1 MLSAELR
8 ISFLAYFKERG
19 HHVVSSASLVPT
31 DDPTLLFTNAGMNQ
45 FKDVFLGREQR
56 DYVRAVSS
64 QKCMRVSGKHNDLE
78 NVGPSL
84 RHQTFFEMLGNF
96 SFGDYFKKDAIKFAW
111 ELLTEEW
118 KLPKERLVA
127 TVFNGEAGIPRDDEA
142 YREWERYLPIDRICE
157 LGLDE
162 NFWSM
167 GNIGPCGRCSEVHYF
182 RGEHLPCAQSPCLGI
197 SCNCDRYIEIWNNVF
212 MEFNRGQDQALS
224 PLPAPS
230 IDTGMGLDRI
240 TAVIQ
245 DVPSNYDT
253 DLFRPLLK
261 AISDISSVPYSSIS
275 ENNPD
280 KISDI
285 SMRVIAD
292 HIRATTF
299 LIADGV
305 MPSNEWRGYVLRKI
319 MRRAIRHGKRL
330 GTTSPFLHHLV
341 DVVVENMGD
350 AYLELSRNRDSIVE
364 VVKSEE
370 TRFDAVLA
378 DGLPRLEKVLSA
390 ASTERRAIRGDE
402 AFRLYDT
409 FGLPLDYLEDIA
421 GEHSLTIDRIGFE
434 AALDDQRKRARS
446 KQNFGKT
453 MPKAFQI
460 TSQKTQQ
467 TLNKLN
473 DQFEGYNSIQTT
485 GTTILTLFDEQRQQ
499 KSELKSGTSGY
510 VVLERTPFYVES
522 GGQVSDEGLLSSE
535 QGNGN
540 ALVTSMTRLYA
551 GGPRVHAIK
560 IDEGSFREQELV
572 TAKIDNSRRNATKLN
587 HTATHLLHAGL
598 RQVLGK
604 HVKQAGSLVAPDRLR
619 FDFVHFA
626 PVTQEQ
632 LNLIEHIVNKHIR
645 SDSSV
650 LTKICPTQEAIAS
663 GATALFGEKYGDTVR
678 VVSISDFSTE
688 LCGGTHCQATGE
700 IGTFLILQESGVAAG
715 IRRIE
720 ASTGKT
726 SVDYVQQRR
735 NTLQQILCALETSEP
750 YAAKTVTRLQSD
762 LKTLSREVGTLKV
775 KAAMGSFEGDPKKNE
790 KEIIEVNGV
799 KLMAKKVSGLEKS
812 SLRELA
818 DSLNN
823 QLKSGI
829 VVLASATNNKVLLI
843 VSVTDDL
850 LDRIKAGNIVKAL
863 APIVG
868 GTGGGKARF
877 AEAGGRQINKIDD
890 LIASSRDVIAKLLT
904 SDK

>member
-421 GEHSLTIDRIGFE
+421 GEHSLTIDRVGFE

-700 IGTFLILQESGVAAG
+700 IGTFLVLQESGVAAG

>member
-8 ISFLAYFKERG
+8 TSFLSYFKDRG
-19 HHVVSSASLVPT
+19 HHVVASASLVPT

-96 SFGDYFKKDAIKFAW
+96 SFGDYFKEDAIRFAW

-127 TVFNGEAGIPRDDEA
+127 TVFKGEAGIPRDNEA
-142 YREWERYLPIDRICE
+142 YREWERYLPTDRICE

-212 MEFNRGQDQALS
+212 MEFNRDQNQVLS

-245 DVPSNYDT
+245 DAPSNYDT

-261 AISDISSVPYSSIS
+261 AISDISSASYSGFS

-280 KISDI
+280 QAVDI

-319 MRRAIRHGKRL
+319 MRRAIRHGKHL

-350 AYLELSRNRDSIVE
+350 AYLELSQNRDSIVE
-364 VVKSEE
+364 IVKSEE
-370 TRFDAVLA
+370 TRFDAVLT
-378 DGLPRLEKVLSA
+378 DGLPKLEKVLSA
-390 ASTERRAIRGDE
+390 ASTERRPISGDE

-421 GEHSLTIDRIGFE
+421 GEHSLTIDKVGFE
-434 AALDDQRKRARS
+434 TALEAQRKRARS
-446 KQNFGKT
+446 KQNFDKA
-453 MPKAFQI
+453 MPKAFQF
-460 TSQKTQQ
+460 TSQGTQQ

-485 GTTILTLFDEQRQQ
+485 GTTILALFDEQRKQ
-499 KSELKSGTSGY
+499 KAELKPGTSGY
-510 VVLERTPFYVES
+510 IVLERTRFRRR
-522 GGQVSDEGLLSSE
+522 LS
-535 QGNGN
+535 
-540 ALVTSMTRLYA
+540 LIRA
-551 GGPRVHAIK
+551 G
-560 IDEGSFREQELV
+560 
-572 TAKIDNSRRNATKLN
+572 
-587 HTATHLLHAGL
+587 
-598 RQVLGK
+598 
-604 HVKQAGSLVAPDRLR
+604 
-619 FDFVHFA
+619 
-626 PVTQEQ
+626 
-632 LNLIEHIVNKHIR
+632 
-645 SDSSV
+645 
-650 LTKICPTQEAIAS
+650 
-663 GATALFGEKYGDTVR
+663 
-678 VVSISDFSTE
+678 
-688 LCGGTHCQATGE
+688 
-700 IGTFLILQESGVAAG
+700 
-715 IRRIE
+715 
-720 ASTGKT
+720 
-726 SVDYVQQRR
+726 
-735 NTLQQILCALETSEP
+735 
-750 YAAKTVTRLQSD
+750 
-762 LKTLSREVGTLKV
+762 
-775 KAAMGSFEGDPKKNE
+775 
-790 KEIIEVNGV
+790 
-799 KLMAKKVSGLEKS
+799 
-812 SLRELA
+812 
-818 DSLNN
+818 
-823 QLKSGI
+823 
-829 VVLASATNNKVLLI
+829 
-843 VSVTDDL
+843 
-850 LDRIKAGNIVKAL
+850 
-863 APIVG
+863 
-868 GTGGGKARF
+868 
-877 AEAGGRQINKIDD
+877 
-890 LIASSRDVIAKLLT
+890 
-904 SDK
+904 

>member
-8 ISFLAYFKERG
+8 ISFLTYFKERG
-19 HHVVSSASLVPT
+19 HHVASSASLVPT

-96 SFGDYFKKDAIKFAW
+96 SFGDYFKEDAIRFAW

-167 GNIGPCGRCSEVHYF
+167 GNIGPCGRCSEIHYF
-182 RGEHLPCAQSPCLGI
+182 RGEHLPCTQSPCLGI

-261 AISDISSVPYSSIS
+261 AISDISSVPYGGIS
-275 ENNPD
+275 KNNSD
-280 KISDI
+280 KFADI

-350 AYLELSRNRDSIVE
+350 TYLELSRNRDSIIE
-364 VVKSEE
+364 IVKSEE

-378 DGLPRLEKVLSA
+378 DGLPKLEKVLSA
-390 ASTERRAIRGDE
+390 ASTERRSIRGDE

-421 GEHSLTIDRIGFE
+421 GEHSLTIDRVGFE

-446 KQNFGKT
+446 KQNFSKT

-499 KSELKSGTSGY
+499 KAELKSGTSGY
-510 VVLERTPFYVES
+510 IVLERTPFYVES
-522 GGQVSDEGLLSSE
+522 GGQVSDEGWLSSE
-535 QGNGN
+535 QGDGN
-540 ALVTSMTRLYA
+540 ALVTSMTRLHA

-560 IDEGSFREQELV
+560 IDKGSFREQELV
-572 TAKIDNSRRNATKLN
+572 TVKINNSRRNATKLN

-645 SDSSV
+645 NDSSV

-700 IGTFLILQESGVAAG
+700 IGTFLVLQESGVAAG

-735 NTLQQILCALETSEP
+735 NTLQQILGALETSEP
-750 YAAKTVTRLQSD
+750 YAAKTVIRLQSD
-762 LKTLSREVGTLKV
+762 LKTLSREVNTLKV
-775 KAAMGSFEGDPKKNE
+775 KAAMGSYEGDTKKNE
-790 KEIIEVNGV
+790 QEIIKVNGV

-829 VVLASATNNKVLLI
+829 VVLVSATNNKVLLI

-850 LDRIKAGNIVKAL
+850 LDRIKAGTIVKAL

-877 AEAGGRQINKIDD
+877 AEAGGRQTNKIDD

-904 SDK
+904 SDE

>member
-1 MLSAELR
+1 
-8 ISFLAYFKERG
+8 
-19 HHVVSSASLVPT
+19 
-31 DDPTLLFTNAGMNQ
+31 
-45 FKDVFLGREQR
+45 
-56 DYVRAVSS
+56 
-64 QKCMRVSGKHNDLE
+64 
-78 NVGPSL
+78 
-84 RHQTFFEMLGNF
+84 
-96 SFGDYFKKDAIKFAW
+96 
-111 ELLTEEW
+111 
-118 KLPKERLVA
+118 
-127 TVFNGEAGIPRDDEA
+127 
-142 YREWERYLPIDRICE
+142 
-157 LGLDE
+157 
-162 NFWSM
+162 
-167 GNIGPCGRCSEVHYF
+167 
-182 RGEHLPCAQSPCLGI
+182 
-197 SCNCDRYIEIWNNVF
+197 
-212 MEFNRGQDQALS
+212 MEFNRDQNQVLS

-245 DVPSNYDT
+245 DAPSNYDT

-261 AISDISSVPYSSIS
+261 AISDISSASYSGFS

-280 KISDI
+280 QAVDI

-319 MRRAIRHGKRL
+319 MRRAIRHGKHL
-330 GTTSPFLHHLV
+330 GTTSPFLHRLV

-350 AYLELSRNRDSIVE
+350 AYLELSQNRDSIVE
-364 VVKSEE
+364 IVKSEE
-370 TRFDAVLA
+370 TRFDAVLT
-378 DGLPRLEKVLSA
+378 DGLPKLEKVLSA
-390 ASTERRAIRGDE
+390 ASTERRPISGDE

-421 GEHSLTIDRIGFE
+421 GEHSLTIDKVGFE
-434 AALDDQRKRARS
+434 TALEAQRKRARS
-446 KQNFGKT
+446 KQNFDKA
-453 MPKAFQI
+453 MPKAFQF
-460 TSQKTQQ
+460 TSQGTQQ

-485 GTTILTLFDEQRQQ
+485 GTTILALFDEQRKQ
-499 KSELKSGTSGY
+499 KAELKPGTSGY
-510 VVLERTPFYVES
+510 IVLERTPFYVES
-522 GGQVSDEGLLSSE
+522 GGQVSDEGSLSSE
-535 QGNGN
+535 QGDGN
-540 ALVTSMTRLYA
+540 ALVTSMTRLHA
-551 GGPRVHAIK
+551 GGPRVHAVK
-560 IDEGSFREQELV
+560 IEKDALREQELV
-572 TAKIDNSRRNATKLN
+572 TAKVDKSRRNATRLN

-598 RQVLGK
+598 RQVLGT

-632 LNLIEHIVNKHIR
+632 LNLIEHIVNEHIR
-645 SDSSV
+645 SDSSI
-650 LTKICPTQEAIAS
+650 LTKTRPTQEAITS

-700 IGTFLILQESGVAAG
+700 IGTFLVLQESGVAAG

-720 ASTGKT
+720 ALTGKT

-735 NTLQQILCALETSEP
+735 STLQQILDTLETSES

-762 LKTLSREVGTLKV
+762 LKALSREVDTLKI
-775 KAAMGSFEGDPKKNE
+775 KAAMGSYEGDTKQS
-790 KEIIEVNGV
+790 KETITKINDVE
-799 KLMAKKVSGLEKS
+799 LMVKKVKGLEKS

-829 VVLASATNNKVLLI
+829 VVLASDTNNKVLLI

-850 LDRIKAGNIVKAL
+850 LDRIKAGTIVKAL
-863 APIVG
+863 APIIG
-868 GTGGGKARF
+868 GTGGGKASF
-877 AEAGGRQINKIDD
+877 AEAGGRQTSKIDE
-890 LIASSRDVIAKLLT
+890 LIAASRDVIAQLLT
-904 SDK
+904 SDE